1 MQLKIALQPKQSD
14 VEAFQAGLLMLAKD
28 LITNKSIK
36 IRMFAW
42 KELMRYSFPQKS
54 SLQGELNHHHNVK
67 AKVYVVPAFDDSNVD
82 SSEHHIS
89 K

>member
-36 IRMFAW
+36 IRMFAHFTPT
-42 KELMRYSFPQKS
+42 KPTPLSCPIPHQFS
-54 SLQGELNHHHNVK
+54 
-67 AKVYVVPAFDDSNVD
+67 
-82 SSEHHIS
+82 
-89 K
+89 

>member
-42 KELMRYSFPQKS
+42 KELMKYSFPQKS

-67 AKVYVVPAFDDSNVD
+67 AKVYVIPAFDDDNVD
-82 SSEHHIS
+82 SSEHHMS